1 MIQQRIRIAM
11 NDAVYN
17 YFKDINLSSIVD
29 DMLETYNITEIPELS
44 HTIRT
49 HYRDVIV
56 TNPEYLRMRSI
67 LGVRDPQVNLSR
79 LFEWAYAQDYLNEAN
94 YKVVNSYKTDLLKA
108 KMFVLKAKSILNRYD
123 VGDCTDD
130 LLTDINEYIMEADD
144 D

>member
-44 HTIRT
+44 HTVRT

>member
-11 NDAVYN
+11 NDDVYN

>member
-11 NDAVYN
+11 NDEVYN

-44 HTIRT
+44 HTVRT

>member
-11 NDAVYN
+11 NDEVYN

-44 HTIRT
+44 HTVRT

-79 LFEWAYAQDYLNEAN
+79 LFECAYAQDYLNEAN

-108 KMFVLKAKSILNRYD
+108 KMFVLKAKFILNRYD

-130 LLTDINEYIMEADD
+130 LLTDIDEYIMEADND
-144 D
+144 